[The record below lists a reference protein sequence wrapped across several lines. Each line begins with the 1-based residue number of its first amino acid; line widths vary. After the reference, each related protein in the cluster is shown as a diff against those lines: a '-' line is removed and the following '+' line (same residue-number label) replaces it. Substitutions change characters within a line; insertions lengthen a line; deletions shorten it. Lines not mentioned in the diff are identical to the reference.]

1 LSVVTTAKLRE
12 RYVDLDGVRVHYVTE
27 DGPKDGPRFVLV
39 HGLGG
44 SWANWADVMP
54 LLAERGRV
62 VALDLGGHG
71 LTRATPEQST
81 VSANLGLLQRFVQS
95 TCDGRP
101 AIVIGNSMGG
111 LLTAQLAALD
121 KRVVAGAVL
130 IDPAIPPTPVSRPD
144 PAVLVGF
151 GVSAMPVVGPRV
163 LAGQGKRVSI
173 EKQVDF
179 TMRLVTSNFDRIS
192 PQLYKQHLDDAIE
205 RPERVGNT
213 DAQYLSATK
222 SLLWQLFRRGRYAR
236 TMQRIL
242 QPVLLL
248 HGAQDRLV
256 HVRTARALAAANP
269 HWSYVEGAAQG
280 HTPMLDYPDWVADQ
294 VLGWVDAHP
303 AMGGRAVLSAG
314 A

>member
-1 LSVVTTAKLRE
+1 MTTAKLRE

-54 LLAERGRV
+54 RLAEHGRV

-71 LTRATPEQST
+71 LTRTTPEQST
-81 VSANLGLLQRFVQS
+81 VPANLDLLDRFVRS
-95 TCDGRP
+95 IADDSP
-101 AIVIGNSMGG
+101 MIVVGNSMGG

-121 KRVVAGAVL
+121 PRTVAGAVL

-144 PAVLVGF
+144 PLVMAGF
-151 GVSAMPVVGPRV
+151 GIGAMPVVGPRA
-163 LAGQGKRVSI
+163 LAGQAKRVDL

-179 TMRLVTSNFDRIS
+179 TMKLVTTNVDRIS
-192 PQLYKQHLDDAIE
+192 PELRKLHLDDAIARRE
-205 RPERVGNT
+205 RLGNT
-213 DAQYLSATK
+213 DAQYLAATK
-222 SLLWQLFRRGRYAR
+222 SVLWQLLRRGKFAR
-236 TMQRIL
+236 TMHHII

-248 HGAQDRLV
+248 HGAHDRLV
-256 HVRTARALAAANP
+256 HVRTARALAEAHP
-269 HWSYVEGAAQG
+269 HWSYVEGADQG
-280 HTPMLDYPDWVADQ
+280 HAPMLDYPDWVADN
-294 VLGWVDAHP
+294 VLSWVDAHP
-303 AMGGRAVLSAG
+303 AMTSRRALSAG

>member
-1 LSVVTTAKLRE
+1 M
-12 RYVDLDGVRVHYVTE
+12 HYVTE

-54 LLAERGRV
+54 LLAKHGRV

-81 VSANLGLLQRFVQS
+81 VSANLTLLQRFVQS
-95 TCDGRP
+95 TCDGVP
-101 AIVIGNSMGG
+101 AIVVGNSMGG
-111 LLTAQLAALD
+111 FLAGQLAALD
-121 KRVVAGAVL
+121 SRSVAGAVL
-130 IDPAIPPTPVSRPD
+130 IDPAIPPTPAARPE
-144 PAVLVGF
+144 PMVLVGF
-151 GVSAMPVVGPRV
+151 GVSALPVVGPRV
-163 LAGQGKRVSI
+163 LAGQGKRVPV
-173 EKQVDF
+173 EKQVAF
-179 TMRLVTSNFDRIS
+179 TMRLVTSDFGRIS
-192 PQLYKQHLDDAIE
+192 PELYKLHLEDAIQ

-213 DAQYLSATK
+213 DAQYLASTK
-222 SLLWQLFRRGRYAR
+222 SLLWQLFRRRKYAQ
-236 TMQRIL
+236 TMRRIT

-269 HWSYVEGAAQG
+269 HWTYVEGADKG
-280 HTPMLDYPDWVADQ
+280 HTPMLDYPDWVAEQ
-294 VLGWVDAHP
+294 VLSWVDANP
-303 AMGGRAVLSAG
+303 AMAARGAVSAG